1 MIVVIDGA
9 DKIVYVSS
17 TMAEMLNYTQLE
29 LVGHNYSNL
38 VHPHDIAQLQRLQ
51 SEETIGQRP
60 LELQM
65 KHQDGSWRTFEMLY
79 MALGDGYPKRG
90 GYALFK
96 PEMHDDSLE
105 RQVELEAQLRQAL
118 ESKQFEVH
126 YQPKIELSS
135 SSVIGMEAL
144 VRWQHPQLGLIPPN
158 DFIPVAEETGLI
170 CELGLWVLE
179 EACRQ
184 IRIWN
189 TPQNSPV
196 PLVVSV
202 NLSAVQ
208 LQQPDLV
215 DKIAQ
220 ILQKTKALPEWVQ
233 LEIAENMLMDES
245 EGASLTLRHLKQLG
259 LKLAVDDFGMGYSRP
274 GYLRYLTLDTIKID
288 RAFVSNL
295 NEDAKNYETVQEILR
310 MGRVLKLQV
319 VAEGVENVAEL
330 IQLKKLGCQL
340 VQGYYFAKPMPARE
354 ITDLLRQFKYVQFLT
369 DQHQQKWEKK

>member
-1 MIVVIDGA
+1 
-9 DKIVYVSS
+9 
-17 TMAEMLNYTQLE
+17 
-29 LVGHNYSNL
+29 
-38 VHPHDIAQLQRLQ
+38 
-51 SEETIGQRP
+51 
-60 LELQM
+60 
-65 KHQDGSWRTFEMLY
+65 
-79 MALGDGYPKRG
+79 
-90 GYALFK
+90 
-96 PEMHDDSLE
+96 
-105 RQVELEAQLRQAL
+105 
-118 ESKQFEVH
+118 